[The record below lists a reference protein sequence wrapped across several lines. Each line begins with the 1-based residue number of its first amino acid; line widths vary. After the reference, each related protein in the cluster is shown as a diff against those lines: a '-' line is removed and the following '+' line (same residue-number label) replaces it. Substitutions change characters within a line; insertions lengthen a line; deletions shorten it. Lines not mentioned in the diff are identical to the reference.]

1 MRLRLKILENYSL
14 RFKARCAI
22 GFLLSAIMF
31 WTKSFSL
38 LSGIGEKRRR
48 WLRRRLWQVTA
59 GSVTRTL
66 EMPIVWESFPGSR
79 AWRMSKNFGF
89 NKFDT
94 KIEFRFWAIVSLARW
109 VEGEEWKSAAFG
121 YSGNLILLEIT
132 IPNPVTKVSNKNVTK
147 QPLWSVDCVHSTP
160 FLVYKRLFCKFSR
173 PFCLITSFQLV
184 WASL

>member
-1 MRLRLKILENYSL
+1 MCNRLLAFCHHVLNEKLQSVERDRRKREEGGWDGDCDKSQQEVSLGHLKCQLSE
-14 RFKARCAI
+14 KV
-22 GFLLSAIMF
+22 FL
-31 WTKSFSL
+31 
-38 LSGIGEKRRR
+38 G
-48 WLRRRLWQVTA
+48 A
-59 GSVTRTL
+59 G
-66 EMPIVWESFPGSR
+66 

-109 VEGEEWKSAAFG
+109 AEGEEWKSAAFG

-132 IPNPVTKVSNKNVTK
+132 IPNPGTKVSNENVTK